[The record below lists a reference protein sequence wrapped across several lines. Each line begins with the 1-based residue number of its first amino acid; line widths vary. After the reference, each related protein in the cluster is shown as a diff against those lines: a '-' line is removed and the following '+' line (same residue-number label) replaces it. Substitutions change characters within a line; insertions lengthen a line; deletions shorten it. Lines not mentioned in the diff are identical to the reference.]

1 MEIIFLRIFYG
12 ALFPARGSGDSLSW
26 ENPGEKFP
34 ARHGIIVFHSDGKL
48 FMKKF
53 PIRRGTVG
61 IYHHRKP
68 FPAIK
73 SFHQKKFQKM
83 LDI

>member
-1 MEIIFLRIFYG
+1 MEIIFPRIFYG
-12 ALFPARGSGDSLSW
+12 VRFLARGSRDSLSW

-34 ARHGIIVFHSDGKL
+34 AWHGIIVFHSDGKL
-48 FMKKF
+48 FVKKF

-73 SFHQKKFQKM
+73 SFHQKNFQKM

>member
-1 MEIIFLRIFYG
+1 MVIIFPRIFYG
-12 ALFPARGSGDSLSW
+12 ARFPARGSRDSLSW

-34 ARHGIIVFHSDGKL
+34 ARHGIIVFHSNGKL
-48 FMKKF
+48 FVKKF
-53 PIRRGTVG
+53 PIRRGMVG

-68 FPAIK
+68 FFSNKII
-73 SFHQKKFQKM
+73 SSKKFQKM